1 MTTSEQPEQADP
13 AAGRLDRVLVERG
26 LARSR
31 GHARDLLAA
40 GAVSRDGTIVTK
52 ASLSVGPGEA
62 LLVQASR
69 VTVDAVGRGVLK
81 LEEAFRR
88 FEPQG
93 LSAAGRRC
101 LDVGASTG
109 GFTQVLLDRGADHV
123 IALDV
128 GHDQLAPQLLADPRV
143 RALTGH
149 NARDLHP
156 DLLGERVELVVVD
169 LSFISVTTVLA
180 AIRSVMTEGAQA
192 VVLVKPQFEVGRGRL
207 PKSGVVRRRPD
218 RLRALHTVL
227 AAAADAGLF
236 LRDIV
241 HSPIRGA
248 TGNREYLVWLCDR
261 TDGLTLDAAHQ
272 RASDVVGQEEDR

>member
-1 MTTSEQPEQADP
+1 MTTSEPPDGGDSP
-13 AAGRLDRVLVERG
+13 PGRLDRALVERG

-31 GHARDLLAA
+31 GHAHDLLAA
-40 GAVSRDGTIVTK
+40 GAVSRDGITVTK
-52 ASLSVGPGEA
+52 ASLLVGPHVELQVHAGAVSLE
-62 LLVQASR
+62 
-69 VTVDAVGRGVLK
+69 AVGRGALK

-88 FEPQG
+88 FGPQG
-93 LSAAGRRC
+93 LSAARRRC

-109 GFTQVLLDRGADHV
+109 GFTQVLLAHGADHV

-128 GHDQLAPQLLADPRV
+128 GHGQLAPQLAADPRV
-143 RALTGH
+143 RAMHGL
-149 NARDLHP
+149 NARELTP

-169 LSFISVTTVLA
+169 VSFISLTMVLP
-180 AIRSVMTEGAQA
+180 AIRSVLAERAQ
-192 VVLVKPQFEVGRGRL
+192 VVLLVKPQFEVGRGRL
-207 PKSGVVRRRPD
+207 PKSGVVQDRGD
-218 RLRALHTVL
+218 RLTALHAVL
-227 AAAADAGLF
+227 SAAAEADLW

-241 HSPIRGA
+241 HSPIRGG